1 MVLSEF
7 VKLALVEL
15 AVLLLLD
22 LLHYT
27 NQLTPEQSLLNVETC
42 HNNTREL
49 SVVVNGFAIS
59 NKQNLAHPL
68 SMHS

>member
-27 NQLTPEQSLLNVETC
+27 NQLTPEQSLLNVA
-42 HNNTREL
+42 HQSFVLDYNIKQQL
-49 SVVVNGFAIS
+49 QKVVY
-59 NKQNLAHPL
+59 HY
-68 SMHS
+68 HD

>member
-27 NQLTPEQSLLNVETC
+27 NQLIPEQSLLNVETC

-49 SVVVNGFAIS
+49 SVVATSRWICDF
-59 NKQNLAHPL
+59 K
-68 SMHS
+68 